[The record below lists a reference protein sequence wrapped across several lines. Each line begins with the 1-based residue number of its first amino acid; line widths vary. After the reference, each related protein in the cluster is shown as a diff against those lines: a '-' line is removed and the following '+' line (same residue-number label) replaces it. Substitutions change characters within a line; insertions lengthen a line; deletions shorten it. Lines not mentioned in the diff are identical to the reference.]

1 MYVQLIAP
9 LVTNSVNGMFET
21 APDNRIRP
29 ERVTDFIVDI
39 QREQTAKA
47 APWWSAPAGEGNR
60 RGRRNPLAIGD
71 GEGEQSVDEGSG
83 IEQTSVGDVGVPP
96 LQAAL
101 EVSLPFPLQILL
113 SFSLL
118 PDRYQFLVKWRVLF
132 RRLSDDSSS
141 LVCDS
146 LGVSYPVMIR
156 HSALFLSLPILCRC
170 HFCLTRFR
178 SCCFQDR
185 SMAL

>member
-1 MYVQLIAP
+1 MA
-9 LVTNSVNGMFET
+9 SVNGMFET

-29 ERVTDFIVDI
+29 ETPSRISWVISD
-39 QREQTAKA
+39 A
-47 APWWSAPAGEGNR
+47 NR
-60 RGRRNPLAIGD
+60 ARRRRPIGRRSPEKATGD

-101 EVSLPFPLQILL
+101 EVSLPFPLKILL

-118 PDRYQFLVKWRVLF
+118 PVIDLSIWKKWRVLF
-132 RRLSDDSSS
+132 HRLSDDSSS

-156 HSALFLSLPILCRC
+156 LSALFLSLPIFLG
-170 HFCLTRFR
+170 FCVGEIC
-178 SCCFQDR
+178 SI
-185 SMAL
+185 